1 MPRRADPWQAGLR
14 EDARDGAVVH
24 LQLAGDS
31 ADAPVFGVE
40 VAQDLRFQFRG
51 NGQVG
56 FLFGQ
61 VGQRMEPGSCPES
74 PA

>member
-1 MPRRADPWQAGLR
+1 
-14 EDARDGAVVH
+14 
-24 LQLAGDS
+24 LAGDS